1 MRQSTVDDP
10 KSTAIQRLVV
20 TGALTLMLVALW
32 AVMHRHQ
39 GIALD
44 GKLYAVQAMARVNPA
59 LAVDV
64 YLANTSQDR
73 YTFFSPIY
81 AAVIAR
87 TGLESAELSLFILC
101 TVWFLVAAWFL
112 ARELSTAEVA
122 WLAAALLVITTG
134 YYGASTILHYS
145 ETYLTARSL
154 AEALVVTSLAC
165 HFGGRWRIAILFSVG
180 AFLIHPLMALPGFLL
195 LIGLRFPVRQVLIGA
210 GAGVLAIFI
219 VALAD
224 LNAPPG
230 MRFLTLVDA
239 PWLDMIR
246 QRSQFLFFEYWTLDD
261 WQINARPLLSLAVTA
276 IVIEDERIRRLCAT
290 AMTVGVAGL
299 AVAFIASNVGPVAML
314 LEGQAWRWMWITS
327 FVGVLLLAPTALAA
341 WSDEK
346 CGTLCACLLISSW
359 VFPAIPSAGPQLLAL
374 VLWSLRS
381 HISPGYSR
389 HLRWAAAMFVLI
401 AVVWAIGTAW
411 SGLASPLAE
420 SGRDPK
426 WIADIRAV
434 CGLQIPALM
443 LVGLFWYGIK
453 VATTSWRA
461 ALAGV
466 VAMMAALILP
476 GSLKQVGSLST
487 GKEIQE
493 FADWR
498 DAVPAT
504 SSVLV
509 APTGNSASFVWFTLG
524 RPSYMSVDQS
534 AGVVFSHATAVEIRR
549 RSEVLLPISDPV
561 WQLLKLNLQTAHGK
575 KPQQISRPLTSNALI
590 EICGDPQLGFV
601 VARENLGFDPI
612 RHTHAGPWKDWNL
625 YDCRRVRSGP
635 AAS

>member
-1 MRQSTVDDP
+1 MRPFTAVESKP
-10 KSTAIQRLVV
+10 GAIQRLVV

-44 GKLYAVQAMARVNPA
+44 GKLYAVQAMAKVSPA
-59 LAVDV
+59 LASDV

-81 AAVIAR
+81 AAFIAR
-87 TGLESAELSLFILC
+87 TGLENAELLLFIVC
-101 TVWFLVAAWFL
+101 TVWFLAAAWFL
-112 ARELSTAEVA
+112 ARELSSAEVA

-134 YYGASTILHYS
+134 YYGASAILHYS

-165 HFGGRWRIAILFSVG
+165 HFSGRGRMAILFAAG

-210 GAGVLAIFI
+210 GAGVLAVYII
-219 VALAD
+219 ALAD

-246 QRSQFLFFEYWTLDD
+246 QRSQFLFFEYWTAND

-276 IVIEDERIRRLCAT
+276 IVIQDERIRRLCVT
-290 AMTVGVAGL
+290 AMTIGVAGL
-299 AVAFIASNVGPVAML
+299 AVAFIAGKVGPVAML
-314 LEGQAWRWMWITS
+314 LEGQAWRWMWIAS

-341 WSDEK
+341 WRDEK
-346 CGTLCACLLISSW
+346 CGPLCACLLVSAW
-359 VFPAIPSAGPQLLAL
+359 VFPAIPSAWPQLLAL
-374 VLWSLRS
+374 VLWSARS
-381 HISPGYSR
+381 HIDLGYSR
-389 HLRWAAAMFVLI
+389 YLRWAAAMFVLI
-401 AVVWAIGTAW
+401 AVVWTIGTAW
-411 SGLASPLAE
+411 NGLTSPLAE

-426 WIADIRAV
+426 WIAELRAV

-443 LVGLFWYGIK
+443 LVGLFWFGIK
-453 VATTSWRA
+453 VGSTSWRA
-461 ALAGV
+461 ALAGI
-466 VAMMAALILP
+466 VAVLATLILP

-487 GKEIQE
+487 SKEIQE

-498 DAVPAT
+498 NAIPPT

-509 APTGNSASFVWFTLG
+509 VPTGNSASFIWFTLG

-534 AGVVFSHATAVEIRR
+534 AGVVFSNATAVEIRR
-549 RSEVLLPISDPV
+549 RSNVLLPISDPV
-561 WQLLKLNLQTAHGK
+561 WQLLKRNLQTAHGK
-575 KPQQISRPLTSNALI
+575 EPQQISRPLTTKALI

-601 VARENLGFDPI
+601 VARENLGFDSI
-612 RHTHAGPWKDWNL
+612 RHTHAGLWKDWNL
-625 YDCRRVRSGP
+625 YDCRRVRSGS